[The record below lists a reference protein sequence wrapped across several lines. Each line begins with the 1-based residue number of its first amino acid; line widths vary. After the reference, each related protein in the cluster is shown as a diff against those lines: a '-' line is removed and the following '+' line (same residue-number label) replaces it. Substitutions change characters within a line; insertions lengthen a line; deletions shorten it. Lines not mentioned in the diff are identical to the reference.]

1 MRAIN
6 LLVFLF
12 FTGCVISQKT
22 NYTDGFYEI
31 KLPITRNYYDIVLV
45 VQDKRPYVLDGS
57 FSPSYCGTLQALNG
71 ISYPLHTLS
80 DKPLTDDLAIL
91 LEKALEKNSLNV
103 ELQFAKPIQEIEEI
117 YSTSKTLNKRLL
129 ILILRDWQTDTFVNS
144 DFIYNFNLLV
154 INDQGKKIF
163 EINSQAKKRIY
174 APGNG
179 TPTLKEQIESV
190 FEGVFNSPEILKAI
204 SKS

>member
-1 MRAIN
+1 MRVLS

-12 FTGCVISQKT
+12 FNGCIISQKT

-31 KLPITRNYYDIVLV
+31 KLPISRNYHDIVLA
-45 VQDKRPYVLDGS
+45 VQDKRSYILDGS
-57 FSPSYCGTLQALNG
+57 FSPSYTGTLQALNG

-80 DKPLTDDLAIL
+80 DKPLADDLAVL

-103 ELQFAKPIQEIEEI
+103 ELQFVKPIQDIEEI
-117 YSTSKTLNKRLL
+117 YSTSKLMNKRLV
-129 ILILRDWQTDTFVNS
+129 ILVLRDWQTDTFIES
-144 DFIYNFNLLV
+144 DFIYNINLLV

-163 EINSQAKKRIY
+163 EINRQAKKRIY

-190 FEGVFNSPEILKAI
+190 IENIFNTPEILKAI
-204 SKS
+204 S